1 MFLSLL
7 LSIKM
12 KVHELKTILDRL
24 VGESLSDYNVLMQD
38 RTGIITG
45 INGDT
50 IISTKEFNFFV
61 GTGEI
66 VLTSDGEIRK

>member
-1 MFLSLL
+1 
-7 LSIKM
+7 M

-24 VGESLSDYNVLMQD
+24 VDESLSDYNVLMQD

-45 INGDT
+45 IDDVS

-61 GTGEI
+61 GTGEF
-66 VLTSDGEIRK
+66 VLTSDREIRK